1 MEPANGCRICMTI
14 LSGERQGS
22 LGLVYGG
29 LAGRNLVEPS
39 GYTSPS
45 YNWPTECKNH
55 RIVTVSWCSD
65 PQPHIRLRRR
75 RTIASIRPEPNV
87 RKGNSYEGENC
98 GG

>member
-1 MEPANGCRICMTI
+1 MTI

-45 YNWPTECKNH
+45 YNWPTESKNH
-55 RIVTVSWCSD
+55 RIVTVS
-65 PQPHIRLRRR
+65 QR
-75 RTIASIRPEPNV
+75 E
-87 RKGNSYEGENC
+87 
-98 GG
+98 